1 MEVRYSSFL
10 DPIMRLSDSSLFLS
24 SPSQVEISDEDLVAR
39 YQETREPGDFE
50 QLVRRYERELYTFLR
65 RFLGNAQHAEDVFQ
79 GAFLSVHLR
88 IDQFERGKRF
98 RPWLYAIASNKAID
112 FLRRNKRHQVAS
124 LDQGSTG
131 GDSEETMVQRLSS
144 QEVGPEERAM
154 LNETSSRVREAVRQ
168 LSPSTQQL
176 IQLAFYQGLKYADIA
191 EILEIPVGTVKSRVF
206 TAMRKLNEIWMRM
219 QEENRTNPS

>member
-1 MEVRYSSFL
+1 
-10 DPIMRLSDSSLFLS
+10 
-24 SPSQVEISDEDLVAR
+24 
-39 YQETREPGDFE
+39 
-50 QLVRRYERELYTFLR
+50 RRYERELYTFVR

-88 IDQFERGKRF
+88 IDQFEPGKRF

-124 LDQGSTG
+124 LDQGSSV
-131 GDSEETMVQRLSS
+131 GDSDETMVQRLSS

-154 LNETSSRVREAVRQ
+154 LNETSSRMREAVRQ

-206 TAMRKLNEIWMRM
+206 TAMRKLNEIWLRM
-219 QEENRTNPS
+219 QEEKRTNPS